1 MKYPVAKFAKVF
13 QCCDKT
19 ILRAVL
25 NEAHPSDWD
34 PEPIEVEKVAKAFG
48 IKLPFVLEQVMT
60 GKDKLLTVD
69 QAAEKLG
76 ISVRRFHQRRETL
89 KGYDP
94 VADHGRIVRYS
105 ANAIID
111 LVTDDL

>member
-1 MKYPVAKFAKVF
+1 MKHPVAKFAKAF

-25 NEAHPSDWD
+25 NQDHPSDWA
-34 PEPIEVEKVAKAFG
+34 PEPVETDAVSKAFG
-48 IKLPFVLEQVMT
+48 MKPYALELVMS
-60 GKDKLLTVD
+60 GKDKLITVG

-76 ISVRRFHQRRETL
+76 ISVRRFHQRHETK

-94 VADHGRIVRYS
+94 VVSHGRIVRYS
-105 ANAIID
+105 ENAID
-111 LVTDDL
+111 LLADDL